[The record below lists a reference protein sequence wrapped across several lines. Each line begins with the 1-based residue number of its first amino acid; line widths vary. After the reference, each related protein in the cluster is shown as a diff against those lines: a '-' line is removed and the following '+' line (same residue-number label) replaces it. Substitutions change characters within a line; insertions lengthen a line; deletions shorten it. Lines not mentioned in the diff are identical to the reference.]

1 MLQKVSNFIYHYTFD
16 GEDIFSVSKRL
27 VPHGL
32 ADEIKKASE
41 WIPKVYLDGR
51 LFDVYLTEEGN
62 ELYKKTLLPIHAD
75 FVPNIVCKKVDKRGL
90 ASIVDNLVHI
100 NRYQLI
106 FRAEGRENER
116 GRV

>member
-1 MLQKVSNFIYHYTFD
+1 MLQKVSNFIYHYTSD

-51 LFDVYLTEEGN
+51 LFDVYLTEKGN

-75 FVPNIVCKKVDKRGL
+75 FIPRIICRSIDKKDIS
-90 ASIVDNLVHI
+90 AIDSLVHI

-106 FRAEGRENER
+106 FRAEGRENEQQR
-116 GRV
+116 